1 MWIFEIIKKY
11 NQKTKILNLI
21 FEEYKRALRENDFVR
36 TSILSNRFLK
46 IK

>member
-21 FEEYKRALRENDFVR
+21 FEEYKRALEEKDFVR
-36 TSILSNRFLK
+36 TNILSNRFLK